1 MLNKNNINRVKK
13 FGKGDKVDPNGSGQK
28 RKGVDSDKLGWLDEV
43 MEGIQGI
50 GKTFGA
56 QQSTTDSNVTKGIDY
71 AVDGIAN
78 VIPNE
83 GIGFGIKT
91 IAALGD
97 IAQGLYGKTDQKTT
111 ADKILDSSIFGSLGI
126 INNYFGKESDKF
138 NVDLATQS
146 KIGSSYTGTY
156 LGFEDTKELE
166 GKYGLVSSK
175 QRKEANKAIA
185 EANKLQGKMQSIAKK
200 AETQQLAASTMGEQ
214 TALAYSRMVD
224 GGYDQKYTYAAKKGG
239 VLEHE
244 IIDWEVPAQIIEWE
258 LPTII
263 EWELPTFKEGGN
275 VKFSE
280 ELDWVPTLQKG
291 KKVRTIEELIEYA
304 KKENP
309 RFIQRMSEPLRYIRI
324 NTKEADGSQSWRH
337 ATHEMIYRGNEVF
350 PMIQEVEGKLHMFNT
365 EDDAYNNAKKN
376 NNIITFDSENEARL
390 FATSGEDKDGKLF
403 GYKIGWPKFFKTSP
417 VGIKEEYSINRF
429 KEGGKTKDSSIP
441 EIKETTQKNVI
452 PEGALHKNK
461 HHMEH
466 TEGLT
471 KKGIPVIDN
480 DGEQQAEIEREE
492 FTMTLELTKF
502 IEDYY
507 NKFYNSEY
515 TKKEKDEF
523 ARIVGEKLVYEILE
537 NTDDRIGLIDSCKN
551 GGSIKLK
558 KSVDD
563 ILEEPQSVIIEETV
577 VTIKEEDPIKKQIKE
592 AIKEVLLELIIK

>member
-1 MLNKNNINRVKK
+1 MNKNNLNRI
-13 FGKGDKVDPNGSGQK
+13 KGILSAKQ
-28 RKGVDSDKLGWLDEV
+28 
-43 MEGIQGI
+43 GIQIPKFQEGAKFVRERGNRLIYSADGTNWFYDQNLTQNFNGNLEKYGNELQI
-50 GKTFGA
+50 GTKDSVPAGVNFITQNQIDNINKKNKIAGNSAQFTGQALQTVGNILAA
-56 QQSTTDSNVTKGIDY
+56 QQSTTDSDVTKGIDY
-71 AVDGIAN
+71 AVNGIAN
-78 VIPNE
+78 AIPNE
-83 GIGFGIKT
+83 GLGFGIKT

-111 ADKILDSSIFGSLGI
+111 ADKILDSSIFGSSLGL

-156 LGFEDTKELE
+156 LGLEDTEKLE

-175 QRKEANKAIA
+175 KRNEADKEIAKANELQRK
-185 EANKLQGKMQSIAKK
+185 MQNISKK

-258 LPTII
+258 LPTLL
-263 EWELPTFKEGGN
+263 EWGLPTFKEGGN
-275 VKFSE
+275 VNKS
-280 ELDWVPTLQKG
+280 
-291 KKVRTIEELIEYA
+291 I
-304 KKENP
+304 
-309 RFIQRMSEPLRYIRI
+309 
-324 NTKEADGSQSWRH
+324 
-337 ATHEMIYRGNEVF
+337 
-350 PMIQEVEGKLHMFNT
+350 
-365 EDDAYNNAKKN
+365 KN
-376 NNIITFDSENEARL
+376 S
-390 FATSGEDKDGKLF
+390 
-403 GYKIGWPKFFKTSP
+403 
-417 VGIKEEYSINRF
+417 
-429 KEGGKTKDSSIP
+429 P

-563 ILEEPQSVIIEETV
+563 ILEEPQSIIIEETV

-592 AIKEVLLELIIK
+592 AVKEVLLELIIK